1 MSGYV
6 ISNALEADG
15 ETLLDEIENDLNL
28 DTTKFVT
35 VEEVDQTV
43 KGHKEF
49 TQPLVVADPTLST
62 HATNK
67 QYVENYVNS
76 HTGGGGTNA
85 HFQTILTKDIRINTT
100 QQAGE
105 GRVLFTRGENGE
117 TIEASIMMDSDGGLA
132 INSST
137 QPLDLAGS
145 KIINI
150 KDGDD
155 DYDAVTKRQLT
166 NGLNGKLDLTGG
178 SLTGDLD
185 MGGNRIHNIFA
196 PMGDDDA
203 TSKIYVN
210 TVIENAETQ
219 LENKINTKL
228 SLSGGTMTG
237 NLDMNYH
244 LLTNMNGLIFSK
256 REKAFRNIAFGD
268 KDKLTIGSY
277 SSTPNSVDPF
287 IHFNDLDSLKLIELM
302 KDINCHGTIKML
314 DNKTIT
320 NVQNP
325 HNPTDVA
332 NKQYV
337 DTKLSLS
344 GGTMTGNT
352 NLNNKFLYNC
362 PNPNNP
368 QDVANKQYVDSKASN
383 SPISIVDGRALL
395 DASGGLWVYGRGL
408 GEDGLITT
416 EGDLRIVSGD
426 AVGQT
431 NIVIKAHNEI
441 QLDAHV
447 AVNMTNSTVYNL
459 PEPTQPTEAA
469 TKQYVDNAVA
479 RIPSGSS
486 TSQLMAYSNVRFKM
500 NSYSW
505 KSAKFKV
512 PPNVISGNYVF
523 TANLS
528 IWNSTYTYASL
539 PMKNHTAY
547 VEYRLC
553 DKNGNQIGTYVG
565 KIYQK
570 FGSYASYQYV
580 PQPMNTTNSNP
591 YYSNA
596 NVNFTYARVIA
607 PYDEV
612 QFQYR
617 WREIVHEETGSE
629 KAITPEDGF
638 VDARVQLNILPLD

>member
-35 VEEVDQTV
+35 VEEIDQTI

-76 HTGGGGTNA
+76 HTSGGGSNA
-85 HFQTILTKDIRINTT
+85 HFQSILTKDIRINTT

-132 INSST
+132 INSNT

-145 KIINI
+145 KVINI

-166 NGLNGKLDLTGG
+166 NGLNSKLNLSGGTMTGTLRLPQNGKIQFGGTSLDNILGGTQFTVLSGG
-178 SLTGDLD
+178 SGHYLAVNQLRIDSNADYKLNNHKITELANGTDGGDAVNKNQLD
-185 MGGNRIHNIFA
+185 
-196 PMGDDDA
+196 
-203 TSKIYVN
+203 
-210 TVIENAETQ
+210 
-219 LENKINTKL
+219 TKL

-237 NLDMNYH
+237 DLNMGNHHVSNLYGISF
-244 LLTNMNGLIFSK
+244 LK
-256 REKAFRNIAFGD
+256 REGAVRFISFGD
-268 KDKLTIGSY
+268 KDKLTLGSY
-277 SSTPNSVDPF
+277 SSAPDTVDPF
-287 IHFNDLDSLKLIELM
+287 IHLSDIGASKVIELM

-337 DTKLSLS
+337 D
-344 GGTMTGNT
+344 
-352 NLNNKFLYNC
+352 
-362 PNPNNP
+362 
-368 QDVANKQYVDSKASN
+368 SKASN
-383 SPISIVDGRALL
+383 SPISMVDGKALL

-426 AVGQT
+426 AVGMT

-441 QLDAHV
+441 QLDAQV
-447 AVNMTNSTVYNL
+447 AVNMTNSKVYNL
-459 PEPTQPTEAA
+459 PEPTQPTEVA
-469 TKQYVDNAVA
+469 TKQYVDNAVSS
-479 RIPSGSS
+479 IPSGSS

-512 PPNVISGNYVF
+512 PSNVISGNYVF

-539 PMKNHTAY
+539 FMKNHTAY

-565 KIYQK
+565 KIYQR

-617 WREIVHEETGSE
+617 WREIIQEETGSQ
-629 KAITPEDGF
+629 KVITPEDGF

>member
-15 ETLLDEIENDLNL
+15 ETLLDEVEKDLNL

-35 VEEVDQTV
+35 VEEVDQTI

-85 HFQTILTKDIRINTT
+85 HFQSILTKDIRINTT

-132 INSST
+132 INSNT

-166 NGLNGKLDLTGG
+166 NGLNSKLNLSGGTMTGNLSMGGKWIKDVRPPLDDNDVTTKLFVDTVISQLENIVDDKLDKTGG
-178 SLTGDLD
+178 TMTGDVS
-185 MGGNRIHNIFA
+185 MGGNSIHDVRP
-196 PMGDDDA
+196 PMGDNDVTNKLWVD
-203 TSKIYVN
+203 
-210 TVIENAETQ
+210 TVINNAETQ
-219 LENKINTKL
+219 LENKIN
-228 SLSGGTMTG
+228 
-237 NLDMNYH
+237 
-244 LLTNMNGLIFSK
+244 
-256 REKAFRNIAFGD
+256 
-268 KDKLTIGSY
+268 
-277 SSTPNSVDPF
+277 
-287 IHFNDLDSLKLIELM
+287 
-302 KDINCHGTIKML
+302 
-314 DNKTIT
+314 
-320 NVQNP
+320 
-325 HNPTDVA
+325 
-332 NKQYV
+332 
-337 DTKLSLS
+337 TKLSLS

-383 SPISIVDGRALL
+383 SPISLVDGKALL

-426 AVGQT
+426 AVGMT

-469 TKQYVDNAVA
+469 TKQYVDSRTTSNRYFDRVA
-479 RIPSGSS
+479 LIMPDPTGNINGVLCKSYVNKGFYHNLCSSALTKPMTQLGRIKWKVYLPALRFMNNNLPINFSIDFYEGTNPQKTYTYPAGAIYLFQNNVTQYATLGSS
-486 TSQLMAYSNVRFKM
+486 EGFYDMTIPIDPSVGFTRLGIAINF
-500 NSYSW
+500 
-505 KSAKFKV
+505 
-512 PPNVISGNYVF
+512 YVNGPLHTA
-523 TANLS
+523 TANLDLS
-528 IWNSTYTYASL
+528 
-539 PMKNHTAY
+539 
-547 VEYRLC
+547 EY
-553 DKNGNQIGTYVG
+553 GNQKPFNNKKYKPVFEMEMVDT
-565 KIYQK
+565 
-570 FGSYASYQYV
+570 FPASY
-580 PQPMNTTNSNP
+580 S
-591 YYSNA
+591 
-596 NVNFTYARVIA
+596 
-607 PYDEV
+607 
-612 QFQYR
+612 
-617 WREIVHEETGSE
+617 G
-629 KAITPEDGF
+629 
-638 VDARVQLNILPLD
+638 

>member
-35 VEEVDQTV
+35 VEEVDQTI

-85 HFQTILTKDIRINTT
+85 HFQSILTKDIRINTT

-132 INSST
+132 INSNT

-166 NGLNGKLDLTGG
+166 NGLNSKLNLSGGTMTGNLSMGGKWIKDVRPPLDDNDVTTKLFVDTVISQLENIVDDKLDKTGG
-178 SLTGDLD
+178 TMTGDVS
-185 MGGNRIHNIFA
+185 MGGNSIHDVRP
-196 PMGDDDA
+196 PMGDNDVTNKLWVD
-203 TSKIYVN
+203 
-210 TVIENAETQ
+210 TVINNAETQ
-219 LENKINTKL
+219 LENKIN
-228 SLSGGTMTG
+228 
-237 NLDMNYH
+237 
-244 LLTNMNGLIFSK
+244 
-256 REKAFRNIAFGD
+256 
-268 KDKLTIGSY
+268 
-277 SSTPNSVDPF
+277 
-287 IHFNDLDSLKLIELM
+287 
-302 KDINCHGTIKML
+302 
-314 DNKTIT
+314 
-320 NVQNP
+320 
-325 HNPTDVA
+325 
-332 NKQYV
+332 
-337 DTKLSLS
+337 TKLSLS

-383 SPISIVDGRALL
+383 SPISLVDGKALL

-426 AVGQT
+426 AVGMT

-469 TKQYVDNAVA
+469 TKQYVDSRTTSNRYFDRVA
-479 RIPSGSS
+479 LIMPDPTGNINGVLCKSYVNKGFYHNLCSSALTKPMTQLGRIKWKVYLPALRFMNNNLPINFSIDFYEGTNPQKTYTYPAGAIYLFQNNVTQYATLGSS
-486 TSQLMAYSNVRFKM
+486 EGFYDMTIPIDPSVGFTRLGIAINF
-500 NSYSW
+500 
-505 KSAKFKV
+505 
-512 PPNVISGNYVF
+512 YVNGPLHTA
-523 TANLS
+523 TANLDLS
-528 IWNSTYTYASL
+528 
-539 PMKNHTAY
+539 
-547 VEYRLC
+547 EY
-553 DKNGNQIGTYVG
+553 GNQKPFNNKKYKPVFEMEMVDT
-565 KIYQK
+565 
-570 FGSYASYQYV
+570 FPASY
-580 PQPMNTTNSNP
+580 S
-591 YYSNA
+591 
-596 NVNFTYARVIA
+596 
-607 PYDEV
+607 
-612 QFQYR
+612 
-617 WREIVHEETGSE
+617 G
-629 KAITPEDGF
+629 
-638 VDARVQLNILPLD
+638 